1 MTALMAARKMF
12 IGNWSMTAPRVPPT
26 TIMAAVGWVIWAM
39 LPPSTIMPA
48 RMPTIARG
56 MPPML
61 AISMSVLF
69 HYENRLVVRGVVVV
83 VTNSLVGVIRG
94 PCDESRCGFGP

>member
-1 MTALMAARKMF
+1 MAARKMF
-12 IGNWSMTAPRVPPT
+12 MGNWSMTAPTVPPM

-48 RMPTIARG
+48 RMPMRARA

-61 AISMSVLF
+61 AMSMGLLF
-69 HYENRLVVRGVVVV
+69 QG
-83 VTNSLVGVIRG
+83 
-94 PCDESRCGFGP
+94 